1 MTELRPTANASFM
14 YNVYKLVRSG
24 TRIRD
29 KPTDGDVSKYVAVF
43 PEFTT
48 FAHSPALN
56 GTSVTV

>member
-29 KPTDGDVSKYVAVF
+29 KPTDGDVSKYGTVF
-43 PEFTT
+43 PEFATL
-48 FAHSPALN
+48 SYPLPL
-56 GTSVTV
+56 